1 MTGPVFSDYA
11 RYYDLLYQDKDY
23 VAEADFVH
31 GLLSQH
37 GVTTGTLLELGCG
50 TGGHA
55 VPFARQGYSVAGYDL
70 SSEMVT
76 EARNRTPEEL
86 KARLEYHVG
95 DVRTLNAGRQFDAV
109 VSLFHVA
116 SYQTGDDSIA
126 DMFATAA
133 RHLNPGGTFLFD
145 FWYGPAVLS
154 QRPSVRIKRLQ
165 AEDIE
170 VLRIAEPVEH
180 PNENCVDVNYTV
192 FVTDRVTG
200 AIRVLEETHCM
211 RYFFLPEL
219 RLLLSRAGFN
229 ISQQVEWLS
238 GSDPSEQTWSVTIVA
253 AKAT

>member
-11 RYYDLLYQDKDY
+11 RYYDLLYRDKDY
-23 VAEADFVH
+23 VAEAAFVH
-31 GLLSQH
+31 GLLAAH
-37 GVTTGTLLELGCG
+37 GTPTGTLLELGCG

-55 VPFARQGYSVAGYDL
+55 VPLARHGYSVTGYDL
-70 SSEMVT
+70 SSEMVV
-76 EARNRTPEEL
+76 EARARAPEEL
-86 KARLEYHVG
+86 KAHLEFHVG
-95 DVRTLNAGRQFDAV
+95 DVRTLNAGCQFDAV

-126 DMFATAA
+126 DMLATAA
-133 RHLNPGGTFLFD
+133 RHLRPGGTFLFD

-154 QRPSVRIKRLQ
+154 QRPSVRVKRLQ

-200 AIRVLEETHCM
+200 AIRMLEETHRM

-219 RLLLSRAGFN
+219 RLLLSMAGFS
-229 ISQQVEWLS
+229 ISRQVEWLS
-238 GSDPSEQTWSVTIVA
+238 GSDPSEQSWSVTIVA
-253 AKAT
+253 TRDA